1 MTHELTRITRS
12 AISAMSAL
20 WVIIDGMYL
29 VTRGVPHAE
38 VGRILEFLTVG
49 GRRVSFN

>member
-1 MTHELTRITRS
+1 MTPELTRIPRS

-20 WVIIDGMYL
+20 WVITDGTYR
-29 VTRGVPHAE
+29 VTRGVPPAE